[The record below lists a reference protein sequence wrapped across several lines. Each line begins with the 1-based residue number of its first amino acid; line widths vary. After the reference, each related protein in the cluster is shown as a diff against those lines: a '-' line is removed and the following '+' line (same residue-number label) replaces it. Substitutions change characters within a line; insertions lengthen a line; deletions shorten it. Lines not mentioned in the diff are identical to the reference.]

1 MDFVSFPFVVLSEVT
16 IIIVVK
22 HFDYIFSSLFSAIKK
37 SEKLEISLSSKM
49 EVVELHDILLLF

>member
-22 HFDYIFSSLFSAIKK
+22 HFYYIFSSLFSAIKK